1 MDDSDLQSGLGN
13 RGAPMDWQRAI
24 IVPVHKKNSR
34 RKCGNYRGI
43 SLLSIPG
50 KVFAKILNDRVRCL
64 TENRLLEEQ
73 AGFTSGRGCID
84 QIFIIRQLT
93 EKYLEK
99 DKKMYAAFIDM
110 ERRMTKCGGQT
121 CG

>member
-1 MDDSDLQSGLGN
+1 
-13 RGAPMDWQRAI
+13 MDWQRAI

-64 TENRLLEEQ
+64 TEKRLLEEQ
-73 AGFTSGRGCID
+73 AGIRSGRGCID
-84 QIFIIRQLT
+84 HIFIIRQLA

-110 ERRMTKCGGQT
+110 EKAYMTKCGGRT

>member
-1 MDDSDLQSGLGN
+1 MDDSDLQTGLEN

-50 KVFAKILNDRVRCL
+50 KVLAKVLNDRVRCL
-64 TENRLLEEQ
+64 TEDLLLEEQ
-73 AGFTSGRGCID
+73 AGCRSGRGCID
-84 QIFIIRQLT
+84 QSFVIRLLM
-93 EKYLEK
+93 EKHLEK
-99 DKKMYAAFIDM
+99 DKSCI
-110 ERRMTKCGGQT
+110 QHL
-121 CG
+121 